1 MRVSNERLATLKA
14 MFDYRCQCG
23 VPGKQSERFGLA
35 LDLIDARQR
44 IAELED
50 PDTAYA
56 CGEQKIIGLLGAAN
70 KRIAE
75 QKKRIAELQA
85 DAERLDTVQA
95 LGLTLVQFSANHW
108 VYGRCSAKT
117 AREAIDMQ
125 RDKAAQRQKVGE

>member
-1 MRVSNERLATLKA
+1 MIERLEAENAQLLK
-14 MFDYRCQCG
+14 
-23 VPGKQSERFGLA
+23 
-35 LDLIDARQR
+35 R
-44 IAELED
+44 IADLEG

-56 CGEQKIIGLLGAAN
+56 CGERKIIDLLGAAN